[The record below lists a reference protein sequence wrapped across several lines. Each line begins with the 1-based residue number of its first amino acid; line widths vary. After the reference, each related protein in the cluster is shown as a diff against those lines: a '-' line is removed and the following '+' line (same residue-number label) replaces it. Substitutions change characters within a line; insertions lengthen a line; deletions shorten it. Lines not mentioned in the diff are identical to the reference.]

1 MICKKCAKRDS
12 FEAISRAAKLTSQV
26 ANVRQSRRYDS
37 YQKLPLC
44 GPGPGGI
51 DYAARARWRGAVPGC
66 RCGIRYARCCVG
78 KISVISLDRGE
89 VATS

>member
-51 DYAARARWRGAVPGC
+51 DYAARARWRGAVPGRGGAAPC
-66 RCGIRYARCCVG
+66 PGAAAAYVMPGAASG
-78 KISVISLDRGE
+78 KYQ
-89 VATS
+89 